1 MMTYLIKRR
10 YYKKDFVNVRQ
21 DNQLRNLVYAN
32 HQLLVHQISIVMDI
46 TTAYNAQ
53 QTAKLVKILQEIVK
67 YVIQHILLM

>member
-32 HQLLVHQISIVMDI
+32 LQLLVHQISTVMDI

>member
-1 MMTYLIKRR
+1 MMTYSIKRR

-32 HQLLVHQISIVMDI
+32 LQLLVHQISTVMDI

-67 YVIQHILLM
+67 YVIQHILSM